1 MTAQEGTDNIL
12 DFEQEDEILSKIREM
27 AEEDG
32 DDSFMNDFWRGQQ
45 GLGIGVLTPLK
56 EHDKYLFGIQPS
68 TYYLIGAE
76 SGAGKTT
83 FTDFL
88 FFFSLYYTCKVQGVP
103 LKIHYYSYEINKKR
117 KRQRLVSY
125 LLYERYKMR
134 ISVNDL
140 SGKSRR
146 KFKAAELKAIVEVN
160 DEVKAFMGNIYFHD
174 EPLNPTGVYKELM
187 QFARNNGEF
196 QEEEYIQ
203 VTLKEDGTKTEKPGK
218 RIVGYKPNN
227 PSEMVV
233 VITDHV
239 ALSEHE
245 RGYDTKRTIDKH
257 SEYGVYFRNRCGYT
271 WVDIQQFNTEL
282 TSAYR
287 KQENEHSIAPQRID
301 FGDSK
306 YTYRNADIVIGLVN
320 PSLYEIERICGY
332 SVKRFFDKLILS
344 YIMKNRDGEASQR
357 IPMMIDPV
365 PCKFIELKRESEL
378 REMDDLSRENYMK
391 TVEALAKSI

>member
-1 MTAQEGTDNIL
+1 MAEDIVKL
-12 DFEQEDEILSKIREM
+12 EDFEQEDELLTQIRSLSEQ
-27 AEEDG
+27 EGE
-32 DDSFMNDFWRGQQ
+32 DSFMRDFYRGQQ

-56 EHDKYLFGIQPS
+56 EHDKYLFGIQPA

-83 FTDFL
+83 FADFL
-88 FFFSLYYTCKVQGVP
+88 FFLSLYYTCKNSKIP

-125 LLYERYKMR
+125 LLYEYYKVR

-146 KFKAAELKAIVEVN
+146 KFTKEELQQIISVN
-160 DEVKAFMGNIYFHD
+160 EEVKSFMSNIIFHD
-174 EPLNPTGVYKELM
+174 EPLNPTGVYKDM
-187 QFARNNGEF
+187 MAFAKQNGKFE
-196 QEEEYIQ
+196 EEEYEK
-203 VTLKEDGTKTEKPGK
+203 VSLKPDGSQSIKKEK
-218 RIVGYKPNN
+218 RIVGYTPNDPN
-227 PSEMVV
+227 LMVV

-239 ALSEHE
+239 ALSETE
-245 RGYDTKRTIDKH
+245 RGFDTKKTIDKH
-257 SEYGVYFRNRCGYT
+257 SEYGVYLRNRCGYT

-287 KQENEHSIAPQRID
+287 KAENEHSIAPQRLD

-306 YTYRNADIVIGLVN
+306 YTYRNADIVIGLIN
-320 PSLYEIERICGY
+320 PILYEVSKICGY
-332 SVKRFFDKLILS
+332 LVPKLNGKLIVS

-357 IPMMIDPV
+357 IPMLIDPV
-365 PCKFIELKRESEL
+365 PCRFIELKRENVL
-378 REMDDLSRENYMK
+378 REMSDTDRISYIKDIEK
-391 TVEALAKSI
+391 IAKSL